1 MANKAIIY
9 FMIAV
14 REPSVFA
21 PIKTRFGR
29 TIIPLPLCDR

>member
-14 REPSVFA
+14 GEPSVFA
-21 PIKTRFGR
+21 PIKACFARA
-29 TIIPLPLCDR
+29 IILLPLCDR